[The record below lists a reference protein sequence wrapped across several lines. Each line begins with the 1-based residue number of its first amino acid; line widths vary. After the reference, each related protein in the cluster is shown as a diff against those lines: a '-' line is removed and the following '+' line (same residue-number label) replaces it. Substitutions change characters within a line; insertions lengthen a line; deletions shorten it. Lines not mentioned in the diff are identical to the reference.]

1 MKAVVN
7 YENGEKK
14 VRLMDVAVPEPAPG
28 QVRIRVSYC
37 GICGTDIHIFT
48 GDGGYPTNP
57 PVTMGHELSGVV
69 ESVGEG
75 VDPAWI
81 GEKVVSETYYYTCGT
96 CFYYQTGHSNLCL
109 QKKSIGSAVNGAMAE
124 YVVVPAKNLHK
135 IPEGVTMKEAAMTE
149 PLACC
154 TQGVLEFGGLRPGD
168 KVLLTGPG
176 AIGLMCLQLAVSAGA
191 TVIVAGTAVDKDRM
205 ELARELGASE
215 IVYSDQPDAEEK
227 IAALCPPYGPDVVFD
242 CSGAGPA
249 IQMGLRAVRKGGR
262 YVQVGLTGKP
272 TTLDMNLIT
281 LKELSVF
288 GTYAQKPEWWT
299 RALTLLEQK
308 KINLKPLITNVY
320 PLDDW
325 QEAFDGYIRKIG
337 LKYLLAAA
345 EEERGGE

>member
-96 CFYYQTGHSNLCL
+96 CFYCQTGHSNLCL

-227 IAALCPPYGPDVVFD
+227 IASAVSPLRTGRCVRLLGRRPRDPDGSPRGAQGRALRSGRPDRQAHHTGYEPD
-242 CSGAGPA
+242 HAQGAFRFRY
-249 IQMGLRAVRKGGR
+249 LRA
-262 YVQVGLTGKP
+262 
-272 TTLDMNLIT
+272 
-281 LKELSVF
+281 
-288 GTYAQKPEWWT
+288 
-299 RALTLLEQK
+299 
-308 KINLKPLITNVY
+308 
-320 PLDDW
+320 
-325 QEAFDGYIRKIG
+325 EARMVDPRTD
-337 LKYLLAAA
+337 AA
-345 EEERGGE
+345 